1 MVHCQVF
8 FGTSTSK
15 KKAKL
20 QAAESAVHA
29 LLGEPPDVVASTPAA
44 GGVGSSALATGMDT
58 VEESSRGIN
67 PTVVLNQL
75 RPGTTYTSVVPDDPA
90 ETVVSNGKP
99 LYGMVCVV
107 DGETFEGCGTNK
119 KMSKALAADA
129 ALRKLF
135 GIQCTQLPGLFVHLA
150 AF

>member
-1 MVHCQVF
+1 MNAAIKCYGSSQCNSLQVF
-8 FGTSTSK
+8 FGTSNSK

-20 QAAESAVHA
+20 QAAESAVQA
-29 LLGEPPDVVASTPAA
+29 LLGQQPDIVASTPAVNQA
-44 GGVGSSALATGMDT
+44 K
-58 VEESSRGIN
+58 VEGEDPSSRGMN

-75 RPGTTYTSVVPDDPA
+75 RPGTSYTAVVPDDPA
-90 ETVVSNGKP
+90 ETIISNGKP

-107 DGETFEGCGTNK
+107 DGEKFEGCGTNK

-135 GIQCTQLPGLFVHLA
+135 GIQCTQLSGL
-150 AF
+150 

>member
-1 MVHCQVF
+1 VCACQVF

-29 LLGEPPDVVASTPAA
+29 LLGEPPDVVASTPSGL
-44 GGVGSSALATGMDT
+44 GGGDA
-58 VEESSRGIN
+58 EEPACRGVN

-75 RPGTTYTSVVPDDPA
+75 RPGTTYSAVVPDDPA

-99 LYGMVCVV
+99 VYGMVCVV
-107 DGETFEGCGTNK
+107 DGESFEGCGTNK

-135 GIQCTQLPGLFVHLA
+135 GIQCTQLPGLWHRC

>member
-1 MVHCQVF
+1 MF
-8 FGTSTSK
+8 TGISSSK

-29 LLGEPPDVVASTPAA
+29 LLGEPPDVVASTA
-44 GGVGSSALATGMDT
+44 SEI
-58 VEESSRGIN
+58 EESSCRGVN

-75 RPGTTYTSVVPDDPA
+75 RPGTTYSAVIPEDPA

-99 LYGMVCVV
+99 VYGMVCLV
-107 DGETFEGCGTNK
+107 DGEKFEGCGTNK

-135 GIQCTQLPGLFVHLA
+135 GIQCTQLPGLLHLA
-150 AF
+150 VI

>member
-1 MVHCQVF
+1 MF
-8 FGTSTSK
+8 SGTSNSK

-20 QAAESAVHA
+20 IAAESAVQA
-29 LLGEPPDVVASTPAA
+29 LLGEPPDVVASTPSVKMETDKEDPSCR
-44 GGVGSSALATGMDT
+44 GV
-58 VEESSRGIN
+58 N

-75 RPGTTYTSVVPDDPA
+75 RPGTAYSDVVPDDPS
-90 ETVVSNGKP
+90 ETVLANGKP
-99 LYGMVCVV
+99 VHGMVCVV
-107 DGETFEGCGTNK
+107 DGERFEGCGTSK

-135 GIQCTQLPGLFVHLA
+135 GIQCTQLPGLLHLA

>member
-1 MVHCQVF
+1 MFTGV
-8 FGTSTSK
+8 SSSK

-29 LLGEPPDVVASTPAA
+29 LLGEPPDVVASTAMEMEEPS
-44 GGVGSSALATGMDT
+44 GRGV
-58 VEESSRGIN
+58 N

-75 RPGTTYTSVVPDDPA
+75 RPGTTYSAVVPEDPA

-99 LYGMVCVV
+99 VYGMVCVV
-107 DGETFEGCGTNK
+107 DGERFEGCGTNK

-135 GIQCTQLPGLFVHLA
+135 GIQCTQLHGLLHLNVV
-150 AF
+150 